1 MRRKLWTLPWSCG
14 GRAARVIRTETG
26 MGGRG
31 GWAVH
36 SAQRGG
42 DSPRELESVRGAVCS
57 SGEGRMGRMQL
68 QVVLQRIV
76 PPAAQPLNPDA
87 PLSSFSLLFSPS
99 AAASWVRTAGLLV
112 RMFPP
117 HSCAVTCLLLSS
129 NGNKLLNTYVYFKEG
144 DVSGCTHT

>member
-1 MRRKLWTLPWSCG
+1 M
-14 GRAARVIRTETG
+14 
-26 MGGRG
+26 
-31 GWAVH
+31 
-36 SAQRGG
+36 
-42 DSPRELESVRGAVCS
+42 CS
-57 SGEGRMGRMQL
+57 SGEGRMWRMQL

-117 HSCAVTCLLLSS
+117 QSCAITCLLLSS
-129 NGNKLLNTYVYFKEG
+129 NRNKLLNIYVYFKEG
-144 DVSGCTHT
+144 DVSGCTHTSFYTCACLPCITQIANVMKVYILCSLFIVFTAVMVTYE